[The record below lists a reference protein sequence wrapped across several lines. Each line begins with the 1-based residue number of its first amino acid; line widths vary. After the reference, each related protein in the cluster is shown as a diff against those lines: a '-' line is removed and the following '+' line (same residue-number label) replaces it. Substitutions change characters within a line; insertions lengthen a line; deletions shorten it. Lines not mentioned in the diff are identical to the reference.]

1 MTLESLF
8 KDLQADT
15 LTAYSDLIIG
25 VSDLAERLKT
35 DHDVE
40 RTLQSFRYPIASET
54 LAQIPSAIEV
64 RLPEIDE
71 IVIWL
76 SRESDSTHP
85 MLSVEFTNKDSQ
97 ITLSRDGAM
106 FTGNEH
112 DPDLQLN
119 SDKTLTKIPLVES
132 GEVNK
137 LLMSLMFPRSDG
149 LYPALDDL
157 TLLKPD
163 TFDVLSDAL
172 SAQALGGTSVREY
185 KLKSSEAYFIH
196 STVNGKSAS
205 FSLQYVDQVTARP
218 IIIQSDMLTDFQ
230 LKFFTLGEDEDSY
243 KTPRTILPQKKF
255 SVRTPFCVLK
265 PMAYRLKS
273 PKRLS
278 RTKRS
283 ILQKMKSTARKRC
296 STSSTQITNSSLNE
310 HSLNTANSRT
320 TRFFFKNL
328 KLLAVRLGQLN

>member
-1 MTLESLF
+1 MDTHNSGEF
-8 KDLQADT
+8 VQDLQADT

-76 SRESDSTHP
+76 SRESDNTHP

-119 SDKTLTKIPLVES
+119 SDKTLTKIPLVEP

-163 TFDVLSDAL
+163 TFDALSDAL
-172 SAQALGGTSVREY
+172 AAEALGGTSVREY
-185 KLKSSEAYFIH
+185 ELKSSEAYFIH

-243 KTPRTILPQKKF
+243 KTPHYPTAEEIQRAYAILRTEAHGISFEIPEEVVENEAINP
-255 SVRTPFCVLK
+255 SEDEEHRSETVLDQLD
-265 PMAYRLKS
+265 PD
-273 PKRLS
+273 
-278 RTKRS
+278 
-283 ILQKMKSTARKRC
+283 
-296 STSSTQITNSSLNE
+296 NE
-310 HSLNTANSRT
+310 
-320 TRFFFKNL
+320 
-328 KLLAVRLGQLN
+328 